1 MECQELNICPTL
13 MAQKLILLWL
23 ESLLERWNMSE
34 ENKILNKGLD
44 ALLGSNS
51 SINQRS
57 VKEIELS
64 SISAGRFQPRS
75 NFNEQKL
82 SELTDSIKNHGV
94 LSPILVRELG
104 LNKFEVIAGER
115 RLRASKQAGLETI
128 PCLIDQKKDQDAL
141 ESALIENLQREDL
154 NAVEEARG
162 YDRLK
167 REFGLT
173 QEEVAKST
181 GKARSTIANSLRLLS
196 LPTSILEMLASGQIE
211 KGHAKILAS
220 MDAKEALKT
229 AQIILKNNLS
239 VKELNSGSNQKN
251 ISKKTTKKQKDT
263 DLLNIEQEMSES
275 FGHKVE
281 IDAKNKKSG
290 RITISYNTSDEL
302 ESIIS
307 KLSN

>member
-1 MECQELNICPTL
+1 
-13 MAQKLILLWL
+13 
-23 ESLLERWNMSE
+23 MSE

-196 LPTSILEMLASGQIE
+196 LPTSILEMLALGQIE

-229 AQIILKNNLS
+229 AQTILKNNLS
-239 VKELNSGSNQKN
+239 VKDLNLGSNQKN
-251 ISKKTTKKQKDT
+251 SSKKTIKKQKDT

-290 RITISYNTSDEL
+290 RITISYSTSDEL
-302 ESIIS
+302 ENIIS

>member
-1 MECQELNICPTL
+1 
-13 MAQKLILLWL
+13 
-23 ESLLERWNMSE
+23 MSE

-173 QEEVAKST
+173 QEDVAKST

-196 LPTSILEMLASGQIE
+196 LPTSILDMLASGQIE

-220 MDAKEALKT
+220 MDAKEALKK
-229 AQIILKNNLS
+229 AQAILKKNLS
-239 VKELNSGSNQKN
+239 VKDPVSYTHLTLP
-251 ISKKTTKKQKDT
+251 TT
-263 DLLNIEQEMSES
+263 
-275 FGHKVE
+275 
-281 IDAKNKKSG
+281 
-290 RITISYNTSDEL
+290 
-302 ESIIS
+302 
-307 KLSN
+307 